1 MRCLIF
7 FWFLSCMTQ
16 VTLAQPQDES
26 RDIRWQVQ
34 QHDSAASF
42 RGVDVTSDGQVAWV
56 SGSDGTVLRS
66 EDRGKTW
73 SDVSPPAADK
83 FDFRDIHGFPDGD
96 QAVAM
101 AVGSPAR
108 IYRATQQGRN
118 WELVYEDTRPEI
130 FLDAMAFW
138 TDLEGIAFGDPI
150 DGKVVILRT
159 HDGGKSWTE
168 IPRDKQPKSL
178 AGEGGFAASG
188 TCLCLVGEQTVL
200 IGLGGARQSNDPS
213 AARILISRDRGSTWQ
228 ATTAPLKAGA
238 ASGIFSIAFADN
250 KQGVAVGGTYDQPEI
265 TTDNFAITADGGTT
279 WNRPTSTP
287 RGYRSCVFVVPSPSE
302 SAPVR
307 YIALGKTGSDYSVD
321 LGKTWKSLSDQGFYA
336 ASASDSGGTVI
347 AVGSEGRIGVLPAQ
361 DLPSN

>member
-1 MRCLIF
+1 
-7 FWFLSCMTQ
+7 MTQ
-16 VTLAQPQDES
+16 ATPAQSQGHD
-26 RDIRWQVQ
+26 RDLRWQVQ
-34 QHDSAASF
+34 RHDSAASL
-42 RGVDVTSDGQVAWV
+42 RGVDVTPDGKVAWV

-73 SDVSPPAADK
+73 SDVSPPAAEK
-83 FDFRDIHGFPDGD
+83 FDFRDIHGFPGGA

-108 IYRATQQGRN
+108 IYRATQQGRD

-138 TDLEGIAFGDPI
+138 TDREGIAFGDPI
-150 DGKVVILRT
+150 DGKIVILRT
-159 HDGGKSWTE
+159 HDGGKSWIE
-168 IPRDKQPKSL
+168 IPRDKQPNSL

-200 IGLGGARQSNDPS
+200 IGLGGARHPNDPS
-213 AARILISRDRGSTWQ
+213 AARILISRDRGNTWQ
-228 ATTAPLKAGA
+228 ATTAPLNAGA
-238 ASGIFSIAFADN
+238 ASGVFSIAFADK

-265 TTDNFAITADGGTT
+265 ATDNFAVTTDGGIT
-279 WNRPTSTP
+279 WNRPASTP
-287 RGYRSCVFVVPSPSE
+287 RGYRSCVFVVASPTDR
-302 SAPVR
+302 APIR

-321 LGKTWKSLSDQGFYA
+321 RGKTWKSLSDQGFYA
-336 ASASDSGGTVI
+336 ASASDSGSTVI
-347 AVGSEGRIGVLPAQ
+347 AVGSDGHIGVLPAQ